1 MRRSYLASLS
11 LSVALGLSSPFAAA
25 TAHAAGPPPADVVYP
40 GTIDIEVDATDL
52 AQRIFRVKQ
61 EMPVQ
66 PGPLTLLFPAWLP
79 GNHRPAG
86 PIDKIA
92 GLEIT
97 AHGQRLDWKRS
108 EEHTS
113 ELQSLMRISYAVFCL
128 KK

>member
-11 LSVALGLSSPFAAA
+11 LAVALALSSPFAAS
-25 TAHAAGPPPADVVYP
+25 TAHAAVPPPVDVAYP

-86 PIDKIA
+86 PIDKLA

-97 AHGQRLDWKRS
+97 AKGRRPDQIGRASWR
-108 EEHTS
+108 ERGW
-113 ELQSLMRISYAVFCL
+113 QYG
-128 KK
+128 

>member
-11 LSVALGLSSPFAAA
+11 LAVALALSSPFAAS
-25 TAHAAGPPPADVVYP
+25 TAHAAVPPPVDVAYP

-79 GNHRPAG
+79 GNTRPGG
-86 PIDKIA
+86 PIATIA
-92 GLEIT
+92 GLAKT
-97 AHGQRLDWKRS
+97 ATGQRPARKRDPPD
-108 EEHTS
+108 E
-113 ELQSLMRISYAVFCL
+113 
-128 KK
+128 

>member
-11 LSVALGLSSPFAAA
+11 LAVALALSSPFAAS
-25 TAHAAGPPPADVVYP
+25 TARAAVPPPVDVAYP

-61 EMPVQ
+61 E
-66 PGPLTLLFPAWLP
+66 
-79 GNHRPAG
+79 
-86 PIDKIA
+86 
-92 GLEIT
+92 
-97 AHGQRLDWKRS
+97 RS

-128 KK
+128 KKKKSTSHHNNSTSRTI